1 MLLMAGI
8 LLCSA
13 GLGAVGPWLDEHV
26 GSLRSVTFVDAA
38 ALPLGSTSF
47 VDDCRQALGDLGCEI
62 VALDLT
68 TADQENTAATLARST
83 VVFLTGGY
91 PIFLLQAAQRSGFL
105 DHARRAVQSG
115 ALAYIGVS
123 AGAALAGPS
132 MEPLAAEDDPGAVTD
147 YRALGLVDF
156 VVLPHAN
163 RYPPEVFETRRDE
176 WVGQFPIRLLT
187 DDRAL
192 SATGE
197 TVVEIESA

>member
-26 GSLRSVTFVDAA
+26 GSSRSVAFVDAA
-38 ALPLGSTSF
+38 ARPLGSAPF
-47 VDDCRQALGDLGCEI
+47 VDDCKRALSRLGCEI
-62 VALDLT
+62 VTLDLT
-68 TADQENTAATLARST
+68 TAEEENTAATLARSR
-83 VVFLTGGY
+83 VVFVTGGY
-91 PIFLLQAAQRSGFL
+91 PVFLLQAAQRSGFL
-105 DHARRAVQSG
+105 DHTRGAVQSG
-115 ALAYIGVS
+115 ALGYIGVS

-147 YRALGLVDF
+147 YQALGLVDF

-163 RYPPEVFETRRDE
+163 RYPPEVFEARRAE
-176 WVGQFPIRLLT
+176 WDSQFPIRLLS

-192 SATGE
+192 SGTGG
-197 TVVEIESA
+197 TVLEIESA